1 MNKGL
6 WGLIWSSFQDV
17 QNFLFGFLG
26 IALAILFSVL
36 TGKASVPLYILIILL
51 TIFLFVSFSLFRALE
66 KIHQEYQRLKHPQ
79 ILRVRQDQT
88 TGEIHCLFEK
98 SELFATDLR
107 VSFYYIDDN
116 GFESRI
122 AVGYIKTIQSDGKI
136 QVSIDYPE
144 STYSD
149 ILEKLKN
156 NDERVITKILIKPG
170 IPRDFIQP

>member
-6 WGLIWSSFQDV
+6 WRLIWSSFLEV
-17 QNFLFGFLG
+17 QNSLFGFLG
-26 IALAILFSVL
+26 VALAILFSVL
-36 TGKASVPLYILIILL
+36 TGKVATPLYILIILL
-51 TIFLFVSFSLFRALE
+51 TLFLLVSFSLFRALE
-66 KIHQEYQRLKHPQ
+66 KSYHEYRRLKHPQ
-79 ILRVRQDQT
+79 ILAVREDKT
-88 TGEIHCLFEK
+88 TGEIICLFEN

-122 AVGYIKTIQSDGKI
+122 AVGYIKTIQSDSKI

-156 NDERVITKILIKPG
+156 NNAQVIAKILIKLG
-170 IPRDFIQP
+170 IPRNFIQP